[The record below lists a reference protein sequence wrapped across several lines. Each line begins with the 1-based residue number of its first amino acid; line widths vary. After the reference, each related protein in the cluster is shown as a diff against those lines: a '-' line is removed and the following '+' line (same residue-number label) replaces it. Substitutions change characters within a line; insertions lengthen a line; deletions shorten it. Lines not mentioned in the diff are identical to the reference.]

1 MLSWVKTMIKEL
13 SISGFRGFGQR
24 QTVGFALPD
33 GEKIGSGLSIIT
45 GANNSGKTTIIEAI
59 RAFNGNDSPS
69 FSEGRRNVK
78 TGGVVELELLDSEEN
93 SYTIKSVAGGGS
105 STTKNRNLVFQPYI
119 LQSRRAMSYE
129 FSRNNWDKN
138 TYMSIAQKLDN
149 QRGSSLQ
156 NFEAR
161 LFQIETHK
169 ESFNGLLNRILGPDF
184 QWTIEQRDGGSYYI
198 KCSNGRASH
207 SSEGIGDGVW
217 SIFTICAALFDAPEN
232 SVIVIDEPELSV
244 HPAMQ
249 RRLMNL
255 LLEYSKDR
263 QIIISTHSPYFI
275 SWRAITNGAKLIRVV
290 KEENDS
296 KCFCLSDECDRR
308 FAGMLRE
315 LDNPH
320 ILGIEANETFFLEDR
335 IILVEGQEDVVIYQK
350 IARELNIPIK
360 GSFFGWG
367 AGGAEKMKI
376 FLMLFRDLGYRHVV
390 ALLDGDK
397 HDLAEDLRREFAET
411 GYTIMTLETDDIRD
425 KSERHIPSKTGIA
438 NQRGHIKDEYQ
449 EYIIR
454 LFDEI
459 NEAML

>member
-1 MLSWVKTMIKEL
+1 
-13 SISGFRGFGQR
+13 
-24 QTVGFALPD
+24 
-33 GEKIGSGLSIIT
+33 
-45 GANNSGKTTIIEAI
+45 
-59 RAFNGNDSPS
+59 
-69 FSEGRRNVK
+69 
-78 TGGVVELELLDSEEN
+78 
-93 SYTIKSVAGGGS
+93 
-105 STTKNRNLVFQPYI
+105 
-119 LQSRRAMSYE
+119 MSYE
-129 FSRNNWDKN
+129 FSRNTWNKD
-138 TYMSIAQKLDN
+138 TYISATQKLDN

-161 LFQIETHK
+161 LFQIETNK
-169 ESFNGLLNRILGPDF
+169 ESFNGLLSRILGPDF
-184 QWTIEQRDGGSYYI
+184 QWTIEQRASGNYYI
-198 KCSNGRASH
+198 KCSNGRSSH

-232 SVIVIDEPELSV
+232 SVIVIDEPELSI
-244 HPAMQ
+244 HPAVQ
-249 RRLMNL
+249 RRLMNII
-255 LLEYSKDR
+255 LEYSKDR

-275 SWRAITNGAKLIRVV
+275 SWSAITNGAKLIRVV

-296 KCFCLSDECDRR
+296 KCFSLSDECSRR

-315 LDNPH
+315 LNNPH

-350 IARELNIPIK
+350 IAQELDASIN

-397 HDLAEDLRREFAET
+397 QDLAAELRREFADT
-411 GYTIMTLETDDIRD
+411 GYAIMTLETDDIRD
-425 KSERHIPSKTGIA
+425 KSERHIPRKTGIA
-438 NQRGHIKDEYQ
+438 NQRGHIKDEYK